1 MNKWVKRMSLT
12 LAAVLS
18 VAMLGGCGAKEK
30 AQVNVAALNGPTGIG
45 MVKLMED
52 NDAGTASN
60 AYTVT
65 LAGAPDDIVGKL
77 TSGDVDIAAV
87 PTNLAATLY
96 KKTEG
101 NIQVL
106 ALNTMGVL
114 YVVENGDTIHSVAD
128 LAGKTVGGSGQGSTP
143 EYVWNYILEQNGV
156 KDVKTE
162 YKSEHSELAA
172 LLASGELKAAVLPEP
187 FVTTVLSKNENLRV
201 ALNLTEEWNKLVQDK
216 GGKGGLT
223 QGCIVV
229 RKDFAQAN
237 PDAVKAF
244 MEDYQAS
251 VQYVNENVA
260 EAAKLVEKRGIIA
273 SAALAEK
280 AIPNCNIV
288 CIQGQ
293 EMKDTL
299 SGFLQVLY
307 DANPKSVGGAL
318 PGDDFYYGV
327 E

>member
-12 LAAVLS
+12 LAAALS

-52 NDAGTASN
+52 NDAGTANN

-65 LAGAPDDIVGKL
+65 LAGAPDEIVGKL
-77 TSGDVDIAAV
+77 TSGEVDIAAV

-96 KKTEG
+96 KKTGG

-114 YVVENGDTIHSVAD
+114 YVVENGDTIQSVAD

-156 KDVKTE
+156 KDVKTA

-201 ALNLTEEWNKLVQDK
+201 ALNLTEQWNKLVQDK

-237 PDAVKAF
+237 PGVVQAF
-244 MEDYQAS
+244 MKDYAAS

-260 EAAKLVEKRGIIA
+260 DAAKLVEKRGIIA

>member
-1 MNKWVKRMSLT
+1 MNKWVKRTSLM
-12 LAAVLS
+12 LAAALS
-18 VAMLGGCGAKEK
+18 VALLGGCGAKEK
-30 AQVNVAALNGPTGIG
+30 SQVNVAALNGPTGIG

-52 NDAGTASN
+52 NDAGTANN

-77 TSGDVDIAAV
+77 TSGEVDIAAV

-96 KKTEG
+96 QRTDG

-114 YVVENGDTIHSVAD
+114 YVVENGESIHSVAD

-143 EYVWNYILEQNGV
+143 EYIWNYILEQNGV
-156 KDVKTE
+156 QNVDTQ
-162 YKSEHSELAA
+162 YRSEHSELAA
-172 LLASGELKAAVLPEP
+172 LLASGELDVAVLPEP
-187 FVTTVLSKNENLRV
+187 FVTTALSKNENLRV
-201 ALNLTEEWNKLVQDK
+201 ALNLTDEWNKLVQEK
-216 GGKGGLT
+216 GGQGGLT

-229 RKDFAQAN
+229 RKDYAEAN
-237 PDAVKAF
+237 PGVIEAF
-244 MEDYQAS
+244 LTDYEAS

-260 EAAKLVEKRGIIA
+260 DAALLVEKRGIMA

-288 CIQGQ
+288 CIEGQ
-293 EMKDTL
+293 EMKDIL

-327 E
+327 Q